1 MKHRGGQYFDHIKSV
16 LNFYSRG
23 DKRSKEKSFKKYL
36 GFAPQKL
43 SSDKKK
49 VAFSNRKI
57 LKWFALAVL
66 FSDEYLTSKNGR

>member
-16 LNFYSRG
+16 LTFYIRG

-49 VAFSNRKI
+49 
-57 LKWFALAVL
+57 WL
-66 FSDEYLTSKNGR
+66 FQTGKY